1 MSAKLPITWV
11 TEDLAVGPAPM
22 SHAALDDLRAQGV
35 RAILNLC
42 AEFTDLHEIERA
54 HGFEVYHLPVEDEQ
68 APDVAEL
75 EKALDWLD
83 EAIYL
88 GRKAYIHC
96 RHGIGRTGTVLNA
109 YILRRGLGHLRAWLK
124 LRGLRSQPANFRQW
138 RMVRR
143 YGKGVA
149 PLTVCTPTLEHRGR
163 DRCGGGL
170 APFLA
175 DLDALAARA
184 EQACAGLPPETGRCG
199 REHARCCAEPF
210 DMPLA
215 EAVRLHT
222 GLGAEVSREVR
233 QDVQERAA
241 ARNGADGCPLL
252 REGRCQAWALRPLRC
267 ILADLPPE
275 ARAEALAELS
285 PEVDKASRELFQA
298 LTGRFM
304 PEGFPRFTVADA
316 VTGRHVQAFFNWHK
330 RGAGGVSGANRAG
343 SARNVDSGG

>member
-1 MSAKLPITWV
+1 MSTNHPITWV

-22 SHAALDDLRAQGV
+22 SYATLDELRGQGV

-42 AEFTDLHEIERA
+42 AEFTDLHRIERE

-68 APDVAEL
+68 APDMEEL

-83 EAIYL
+83 EAVYL
-88 GRKAYIHC
+88 GRKVYIHC

-109 YILRRGLGHLRAWLK
+109 YILRRGLGHLRAWLTLRK
-124 LRGLRSQPANFRQW
+124 LRAQPANFRQW

-143 YGKGVA
+143 YGKEAV

-175 DLDALAARA
+175 DLDDLARRA
-184 EQACAGLPPETGRCG
+184 EEACAGLPPGTGRCG
-199 REHARCCAEPF
+199 RDHSDCCAEPF
-210 DMPLA
+210 DLPLA
-215 EAVRLHT
+215 EAVRLHS
-222 GLGAEVSREVR
+222 GLGAELGRESRQAVL
-233 QDVQERAA
+233 ERAA
-241 ARNGADGCPLL
+241 DPSARSGPCPLL
-252 REGRCQAWALRPLRC
+252 SAGRCQAWPLRPLRC

-275 ARAEALAELS
+275 ERREALSRLAAEA
-285 PEVDKASRELFQA
+285 DKTSRELFQA

-316 VTGRHVQAFFNWHK
+316 ITGRHVQAFFTCQK
-330 RGAGGVSGANRAG
+330 CPEAGPG
-343 SARNVDSGG
+343 